1 MKEHSYQ
8 DKLRAQVRQW
18 QDRIDRLRA
27 NVRQAGTDSRRQFE
41 EQIEDLQAKQKAA
54 TRKLAE
60 LERSGGSPGR
70 ASRGRIRAAKSRM
83 QHAIRRLVSG
93 FR

>member
-27 NVRQAGTDSRRQFE
+27 NVRHAGTESRRHFE
-41 EQIEDLQAKQKAA
+41 DQIEDLQAKQKAA

-60 LERSGGSPGR
+60 LERSGGSAER
-70 ASRGRIRAAKSRM
+70 VSRGRIRAAKSRM
-83 QHAIRRLVSG
+83 QHTIKRLVSG